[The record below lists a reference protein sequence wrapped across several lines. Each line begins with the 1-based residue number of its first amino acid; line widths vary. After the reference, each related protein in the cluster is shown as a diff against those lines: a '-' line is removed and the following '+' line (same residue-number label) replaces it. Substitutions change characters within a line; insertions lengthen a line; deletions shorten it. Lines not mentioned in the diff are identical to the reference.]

1 MTFDLRQ
8 ILGTVLLVFAL
19 VYGGWYGHGVYDG
32 YLENQAKSVQEIV
45 KDGMKSIEDRNSKDL
60 EGLKTDMGNLKT
72 NTIEKQI
79 PIIVNNPIYKEVCT
93 DANGIDLL
101 QQYKDQSNAIRRAGG
116 TK

>member
-1 MTFDLRQ
+1 M
-8 ILGTVLLVFAL
+8 
-19 VYGGWYGHGVYDG
+19 
-32 YLENQAKSVQEIV
+32 
-45 KDGMKSIEDRNSKDL
+45 
-60 EGLKTDMGNLKT
+60 KT